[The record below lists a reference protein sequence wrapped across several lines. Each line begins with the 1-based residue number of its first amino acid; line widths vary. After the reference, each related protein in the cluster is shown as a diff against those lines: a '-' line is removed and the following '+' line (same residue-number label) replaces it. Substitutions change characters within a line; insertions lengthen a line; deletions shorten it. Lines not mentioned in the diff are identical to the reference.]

1 VALNTFDTTAS
12 TTPVEHRTPTPPIVG
27 RDGWLRLYP
36 IALGLG
42 GLGGSWRTAVGLGA
56 PGWPADDYLV
66 RRHDYRVEVAGAFA
80 AAQYLN
86 DIIEADGVKLP
97 SRRRAYRVDG
107 QGNVLP
113 DQLMVAI
120 DVSDVRFE

>member
-12 TTPVEHRTPTPPIVG
+12 TTAVEHRTPTPPIVG

-56 PGWPADDYLV
+56 PGWPAVCLAV
-66 RRHDYRVEVAGAFA
+66 LCLGTWVTV
-80 AAQYLN
+80 
-86 DIIEADGVKLP
+86 DGVKLP